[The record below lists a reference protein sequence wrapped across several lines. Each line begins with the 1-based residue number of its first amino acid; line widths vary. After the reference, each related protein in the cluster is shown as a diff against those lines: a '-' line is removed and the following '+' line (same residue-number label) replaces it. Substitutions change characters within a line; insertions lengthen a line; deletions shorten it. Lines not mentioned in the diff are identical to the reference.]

1 LSKEINMR
9 AGWAKLR
16 YLLPLAAVY
25 IFLHALCIFIAL
37 PNSMKASYPFLI
49 MAPWLAFV
57 AFCWRAKVTSART
70 RLAWIMLSL
79 GILLWAVGMSLSAWE
94 DLSVHVPMS
103 VTYFSDFSYFLYGVP
118 ILLVVSWPAE
128 NERIPLFLW
137 LDGLQAVTTACLV
150 YVTLFSVFPF
160 MHQQAQPIS
169 VGLLSTTYTVE
180 NLVLA
185 FAATVRLLT
194 ISGTLEERRFYQ
206 ILTGFLWFYA
216 VCTSWSNHM
225 SIVLNEQTGF
235 YDLLPTLP
243 LLLLTVVV
251 LALPAEDSSD
261 VRVSKG
267 SVLAQFIDTAS
278 PVFYTLSMLALGGVL
293 VRQHFYVGITSIV
306 IALIIY
312 AVRTTALQGFYVRSQ
327 RALREARDELE
338 EISLRDGLTG
348 VANRRC
354 FDQVL
359 DREWDAA
366 VRAKQVLSLLLIDL
380 DYFKNL
386 NDKYGHRV
394 GDACL
399 IQIAEALRVA
409 VPRKG
414 DLLARY
420 GGEEFAAI
428 LVGTGRE
435 GAEVVAAMMLGS
447 VRALEIENE
456 TAMGRVATISVGI
469 ATAVPSLD
477 DSPERLVEAADRALY
492 QAKEKGRNRVECFSG
507 LPSFMTGRPVMKEV
521 RGL

>member
-1 LSKEINMR
+1 MEIDMSV
-9 AGWAKLR
+9 GWMKLR
-16 YLLPLAAVY
+16 YVLPLAAV
-25 IFLHALCIFIAL
+25 FMCLHALCIFVSL

-49 MAPWLAFV
+49 MVPWFAFV
-57 AFCWRAKVTSART
+57 ACGWRAKVSSERT
-70 RLAWIMLSL
+70 RLAWVMFSL
-79 GILLWAVGMSLSAWE
+79 GLLLWAVGMSLSAWE
-94 DLSVHVPMS
+94 DLSAHVPMS

-137 LDGLQAVTTACLV
+137 LDGLQAATTACLV

-185 FAATVRLLT
+185 LAATVRLVT

-206 ILTGFLWFYA
+206 LLTGFLWFYA
-216 VCTSWSNHM
+216 ACTSWSNHM

-251 LALPAEDSSD
+251 LALPVEDSSD

-267 SVLAQFIDTAS
+267 SVLAQFIDAAS
-278 PVFYTLSMLALGGVL
+278 PVFYTLSMLALGVVL
-293 VRQHFYVGITSIV
+293 VRQHFYIGIASIV
-306 IALIIY
+306 IALVIY
-312 AVRTTALQGFYVRSQ
+312 AVRTTALQGYYVRSQ
-327 RALREARDELE
+327 RSLREARDELE
-338 EISLRDGLTG
+338 EISLLDGLTG

-354 FDQVL
+354 FDKVL
-359 DREWDAA
+359 DREWHAA
-366 VRAKQVLSLLLIDL
+366 VRTKQVLSLLLIDL

-399 IQIAEALRVA
+399 IRIAEALRVA

-428 LVGTGRE
+428 LVGTSRE

-456 TAMGRVATISVGI
+456 TSMGRVATISIGV
-469 ATAVPSLD
+469 ATTGPLLG
-477 DSPERLVEAADRALY
+477 DSSGRLVEAADRALY
-492 QAKEKGRNRVECFSG
+492 QAKAKGRDRVECFSESSS
-507 LPSFMTGRPVMKEV
+507 LMMRRPS
-521 RGL
+521 